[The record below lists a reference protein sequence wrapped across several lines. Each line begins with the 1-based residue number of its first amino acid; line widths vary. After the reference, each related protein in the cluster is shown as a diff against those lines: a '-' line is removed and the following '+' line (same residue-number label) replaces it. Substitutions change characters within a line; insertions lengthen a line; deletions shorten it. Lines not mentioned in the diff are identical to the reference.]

1 MQNARSQRPRRSA
14 TATPGH
20 PASRALRSS
29 LAQVS
34 SSLGS
39 EGPHVPATLDPL
51 LPHSNNSTGN
61 VSAAEQVAAQGARP
75 RRGAVRVRHW
85 EAIFHRS
92 GMESADVHPRP
103 ACATIGLLAPDLLG
117 SELAGELTVTAS
129 QQRASGV
136 VSAGV
141 GGPLA
146 SHEPRLALH
155 ARKFCA

>member
-29 LAQVS
+29 LAQAS

-39 EGPHVPATLDPL
+39 EGPH
-51 LPHSNNSTGN
+51 
-61 VSAAEQVAAQGARP
+61 VAAQGARP

-92 GMESADVHPRP
+92 GISVYNSLGFEWVNPVLSLFEDWVLGWVLQ
-103 ACATIGLLAPDLLG
+103 TGLLFFSLFQTGVCMGVEGRLLPAPRSLSNG
-117 SELAGELTVTAS
+117 I
-129 QQRASGV
+129 
-136 VSAGV
+136 
-141 GGPLA
+141 
-146 SHEPRLALH
+146 
-155 ARKFCA
+155 